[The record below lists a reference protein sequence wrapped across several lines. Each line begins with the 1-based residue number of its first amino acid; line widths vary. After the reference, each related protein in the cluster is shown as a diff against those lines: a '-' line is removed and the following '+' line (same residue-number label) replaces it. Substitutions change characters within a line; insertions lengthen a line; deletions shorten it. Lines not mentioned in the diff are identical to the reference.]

1 MSAEMIL
8 AIALVAMCAI
18 FNFTMFQYIKEYRDK
33 TNESISYTQNELF
46 ELEDKIKKRQQT
58 LDERFSADKN
68 ELDNKFSTVADAVI
82 SVSSRC
88 DGEFKRQRDY
98 NQSFAKSIRRV
109 ANLAREDR
117 NAQSTKKK

>member
-1 MSAEMIL
+1 MSAGMIL

-98 NQSFAKSIRRV
+98 NRSFAKSIRRV
-109 ANLAREDR
+109 ANLAREDK
-117 NAQSTKKK
+117 NAKSTKEK

>member
-1 MSAEMIL
+1 MSTEMIL

-46 ELEDKIKKRQQT
+46 ELEDKIKKKQQT

-68 ELDNKFSTVADAVI
+68 ELDSKFSTVADAVI
-82 SVSSRC
+82 SVSRRC
-88 DGEFKRQRDY
+88 DGEFKHQRDY
-98 NQSFAKSIRRV
+98 NRSFAKSIRRV
-109 ANLAREDR
+109 ANLAREDK